1 MCSWWW
7 TMSNNPPV
15 ESVEAKEVRSLSNFG
30 ARANPDPVVTSPRS
44 KFQQRESPALCEW
57 EKRLRNGIGKT
68 PQKLHQTASNIQIS
82 HQKKLKS
89 PMKLADCFVS
99 TRFSFLSSSWFF
111 TTCRCLGWKFRVL
124 HAQSGISVS
133 YSRTPGRILSSAW
146 PVPPNNKVLKN
157 NPKMWSWWGV

>member
-1 MCSWWW
+1 
-7 TMSNNPPV
+7 MSNNPPV

-89 PMKLADCFVS
+89 PMKLADCLFQLGFLFLVRAGS
-99 TRFSFLSSSWFF
+99 SRHVAVWDESSEFCTRRVGSL
-111 TTCRCLGWKFRVL
+111 CRTAERQVGSCL
-124 HAQSGISVS
+124 Q
-133 YSRTPGRILSSAW
+133 PGRY
-146 PVPPNNKVLKN
+146 PPTIR
-157 NPKMWSWWGV
+157 S

>member
-57 EKRLRNGIGKT
+57 EKRL
-68 PQKLHQTASNIQIS
+68 ASNSIKYPDIS
-82 HQKKLKS
+82 PKKIWN
-89 PMKLADCFVS
+89 PPWNWQTVCFNYIGFLFLVRAGS
-99 TRFSFLSSSWFF
+99 SRHVAVWDESSEFCTRRVGSL
-111 TTCRCLGWKFRVL
+111 CRTAERQVGSCL
-124 HAQSGISVS
+124 Q
-133 YSRTPGRILSSAW
+133 PGRY
-146 PVPPNNKVLKN
+146 PPTIR
-157 NPKMWSWWGV
+157 S